1 MDTSFFIEFWHQSH
15 SLRGILLVTIAICF
29 FWALFYSKFNN
40 KLRLVLKGILLV
52 TIVICFLMIIMGGVS
67 PNNSN
72 PLAILGIAIVCLSM
86 MPKPPEK
93 GRDND

>member
-1 MDTSFFIEFWHQSH
+1 MNTPFFFEFWDQSH
-15 SLRGILLVTIAICF
+15 SLRGILLIIIAF
-29 FWALFYSKFNN
+29 
-40 KLRLVLKGILLV
+40 
-52 TIVICFLMIIMGGVS
+52 CFLMIITDGVS